1 MTYQEVQDRLNKV
14 QTALQTLKSDTFAN
28 KKSINV
34 PNTINQLQ
42 ELKESLQS
50 KLKVL
55 AEADKGMVATDDEK
69 KAADLANKGV
79 NVKLTSEMKPGDEE
93 DMERKRMSRL
103 SPADQEKIKKIQ
115 AMIQNEKDLKA
126 KNEEEEAPVDAEPA
140 PQPDGGED
148 DMDVGHTDDE
158 PDMLKQYAYD
168 IATYAAKLYKQ
179 LNKYDQ
185 MDGEV
190 DFPNWWQ
197 SKVILA
203 REYISKAQHYLE
215 FEEKQPA
222 LDQLALEEE
231 VSESPMTMAYT
242 KIVKPNPKANEARD
256 LSDIQADID
265 KVKKLAPSMN
275 KLPQDDPKRK
285 GFIAK
290 VKKLNQEKKDYE
302 AKMHSK
308 IKKTG
313 ADQEV
318 ADVDEAGPGFA
329 HDCAAKV
336 VHEKYGKGDCIPE
349 KHTLVK
355 EGSKYVVTHY
365 DVLFESGKTVK
376 NIPVNELDIKTSN
389 EHWHKGYK
397 KKSKD

>member
-14 QTALQTLKSDTFAN
+14 QTALQTLKSDTFTN
-28 KKSINV
+28 NKSINV

-42 ELKESLQS
+42 ELKESLQA
-50 KLKVL
+50 KLKLL
-55 AEADKGMVATDDEK
+55 AEADKGMVSTDDEK
-69 KAADLANKGV
+69 KAKDLADDGV

-93 DMERKRMSRL
+93 DMERKRMGRL
-103 SPADQEKIKKIQ
+103 SPADQDKIKKIQ
-115 AMIQNEKDLKA
+115 AMIQTEKDLA
-126 KNEEEEAPVDAEPA
+126 TQNEEEVPMDAEPA

-285 GFIAK
+285 GFISK

>member
-14 QTALQTLKSDTFAN
+14 QTALQTLKSDTFTN
-28 KKSINV
+28 NKSINV

-42 ELKESLQS
+42 ELKESLQA
-50 KLKVL
+50 KLKLL
-55 AEADKGMVATDDEK
+55 AEADKGMVSTDDEK
-69 KAADLANKGV
+69 KAKDLADDGV

-93 DMERKRMSRL
+93 DMERKRMGRL
-103 SPADQEKIKKIQ
+103 SPADQDKIKKIQ
-115 AMIQNEKDLKA
+115 AMIQTEKDLA
-126 KNEEEEAPVDAEPA
+126 AQNEEEVPMDAEPA

-285 GFIAK
+285 GFISK

>member
-285 GFIAK
+285 GFISK

>member
-103 SPADQEKIKKIQ
+103 SPADQEKIRKIQ

-285 GFIAK
+285 GFISK